1 MEQELQTLKEK
12 FDAITVVDKENKIEF
27 WYARDLQKELG
38 YARWENFQI
47 AIKRAMESCEAPG
60 NEVLNHFRGVTKMVL
75 IGSKAKKGIKDYL
88 LTSYTCYLIAQK
100 QRHEL
105 I

>member
-47 AIKRAMESCEAPG
+47 AIKRAMESCEASN
-60 NEVLNHFRGVTKMVL
+60 NEVLDHFRGVTKMVS
-75 IGSKAKKGIKDYL
+75 IGSKAKKGEKKCRQN
-88 LTSYTCYLIAQK
+88 SYS
-100 QRHEL
+100 
-105 I
+105 

>member
-38 YARWENFQI
+38 YARWENFQF
-47 AIKRAMESCEAPG
+47 AIKRAMESC
-60 NEVLNHFRGVTKMVL
+60 
-75 IGSKAKKGIKDYL
+75 
-88 LTSYTCYLIAQK
+88 
-100 QRHEL
+100 
-105 I
+105 